1 MFLLFFAVE
10 VQNFDIAF
18 ETMWRDEHTWQDW
31 ILSQKFKEFLPI
43 FFTVANLFAVSNLE
57 SFDLLDH
64 VFLDILLSFFLI
76 PF

>member
-10 VQNFDIAF
+10 VENFDIAF
-18 ETMWRDEHTWQDW
+18 ETMWRDEHTWQAW

-43 FFTVANLFAVSNLE
+43 FFTVAYFFAVSSLE

-64 VFLDILLSFFLI
+64 IFLDVLLSFFLI